1 MSTRRQA
8 TINSFFFFLV
18 WHLNVHHILFK
29 RQGSLGRPHSTT
41 HVQNNTYYFSLAQ
54 LIQDFCR
61 NKLSLGA
68 TATQRT
74 FLWHDTS
81 HCTLNSTRH
90 MSVDINW
97 KLIIEIFSIYAN
109 LKTHYYILIISLLDW
124 PIISCSKG
132 SGCKNR
138 KWRFPTC
145 RERSDDMWETPSST
159 RLLISVIEASPF
171 SQEAW
176 ILGK

>member
-1 MSTRRQA
+1 MRTINFFLSTRRQT

-81 HCTLNSTRH
+81 HCTLNSARH

-124 PIISCSKG
+124 PIISLALKG
-132 SGCKNR
+132 PDLRAGNDGFPHVGKE
-138 KWRFPTC
+138 WRYVANPIFYYVFLF
-145 RERSDDMWETPSST
+145 
-159 RLLISVIEASPF
+159 LL
-171 SQEAW
+171 
-176 ILGK
+176 